1 MVLEVTLEEFMT
13 VTSVVLLEKNIVIPT
28 MLCLLLVM
36 EQRMELITG
45 W

>member
-1 MVLEVTLEEFMT
+1 MVLEVTQEEFMT
-13 VTSVVLLEKNIVIPT
+13 VTSVVLLEKNIVILT

-36 EQRMELITG
+36 VQRMELITG

>member
-13 VTSVVLLEKNIVIPT
+13 VTSVVLLEKNIVILT

-36 EQRMELITG
+36 VQRMELITG

>member
-1 MVLEVTLEEFMT
+1 MVLEVTLEECMT
-13 VTSVVLLEKNIVIPT
+13 VTSVVLLEKNIVILT